1 MKYLIIL
8 FFMSSCM
15 FTEKYRAFKKKIV
28 TSPEL
33 VKLCDVENNVI
44 CYQAGEGVL
53 NPISCVRMIKLI
65 ECD

>member
-1 MKYLIIL
+1 
-8 FFMSSCM
+8 M

-28 TSPEL
+28 TFPEL